1 MSNKVEGIVFRV
13 YPKTFPGKPETYSI
27 KIDGDPLYYRS
38 GTNRF
43 AGIAEAGNR
52 VSFMATPNSDGK
64 SARIDGPVTLMK
76 PEPAA
81 ASGTPSFGDGRQN
94 SIVYQSS
101 RKDAIEHVKLL
112 IQTGG
117 LPLPKEKAKIA
128 GVIDAAV
135 DRYTALFFED
145 VNTLGAVTREL
156 ESAGVPAET
165 QTAGEGEEGDEE

>member
-1 MSNKVEGIVFRV
+1 MSNKVEGVVFKV
-13 YPKTFPGKPETYSI
+13 YDKQFPGKPVTYSI
-27 KIDGDPLYYRS
+27 KIDGDPLFYRA

-52 VSFMATPNSDGK
+52 VTFMATPNSDGK
-64 SARIDGPVTLMK
+64 SARVDGPVTLVK
-76 PEPAA
+76 TEPVA

-128 GVIDAAV
+128 AAVDAAV

-156 ESAGVPAET
+156 EGGGPAPAEA
-165 QTAGEGEEGDEE
+165 AGTEGDEDE